1 MARRLAFYILL
12 NKWFIANLRIIIRL
26 KEDNIVLDIVDF
38 LEPLFQG
45 RWEYLGGL
53 ILGTLALALVRVL
66 YRLWAERER
75 KKDTAYIEAHQ
86 KIPVEKLQTTA
97 QMILASIVVGFL
109 IVLPGILWI
118 TVEILK
124 SIESID
130 PGFAVLF
137 VLLVII
143 LITVLLTIQGVRYKR
158 LNRRIKRIKSQ

>member
-1 MARRLAFYILL
+1 M
-12 NKWFIANLRIIIRL
+12 
-26 KEDNIVLDIVDF
+26 LDIVDF

-53 ILGTLALALVRVL
+53 ILGALTTGLIRVL
-66 YRLWAERER
+66 YKLWAERER

-86 KIPVEKLQTTA
+86 KIPVEKLQTTSH
-97 QMILASIVVGFL
+97 MILASIVVGFL
-109 IVLPGILWI
+109 VILPGILWI

-124 SIESID
+124 RIESID

-137 VLLVII
+137 ILVVII

-158 LNRRIKRIKSQ
+158 LSRRIKLIKSQR